1 MEHGLRLGRQLQIFQ
16 HVLLFLLLLKLLQ
29 FGFPFLLTD
38 VQQMLDLFLGI
49 GVFQDQEVGKGVRLD
64 EFLLTGGKA
73 DGDHISVPICD
84 HAFSEG
90 NVFDWLSDQLHRV
103 RSFLAEAP

>member
-1 MEHGLRLGRQLQIFQ
+1 MRLRVDMEYGLRLGRQLQIFQ
-16 HVLLFLLLLKLLQ
+16 HVLLFLLLLKLFQ

-38 VQQMLDLFLGI
+38 VQQVLDLLLGV
-49 GVFQDQEVGKGVRLD
+49 GVFQDQEVGKGVRVD
-64 EFLLTGGKA
+64 EFLLTDGKA

-90 NVFDWLSDQLHRV
+90 NVFD
-103 RSFLAEAP
+103 

>member
-1 MEHGLRLGRQLQIFQ
+1 M
-16 HVLLFLLLLKLLQ
+16 LLFLLLLKLLQ

-49 GVFQDQEVGKGVRLD
+49 GVFQDQEVGKGVRVD
-64 EFLLTGGKA
+64 EFFLPGGKA
-73 DGDHISVPICD
+73 DGDHLAVPIRD

-103 RSFLAEAP
+103 CSFLAAAP